1 MDCQSCGYETSE
13 RAAFCTR
20 CGVALLKQRS
30 AARKIF
36 KWGGIGCGGLLGLF
50 VVIVVIAALT
60 TETPT
65 QDERSTS
72 HPSSWTPTEALVAGS
87 ESGDQLKLAGREL
100 DDDFVQEA
108 VSRVESEVFGSS
120 GQWIVSNSDIR
131 ALCEVFS
138 RTGHDRA
145 RGGELTQAE
154 FKDSLQELGMK
165 RAALMGAVVSGIID
179 DSEAIVDFCG
189 PIQAYGIGFIA
200 ALESARDLY
209 QLHLNETDASTQ
221 LRQRIDEVPR
231 TELRTDRQ
239 TAYSRGFFAGMDVAH
254 EIWLQHDSSASERLS
269 ELDIRVVGA
278 TDLSDQIRS
287 SLAEV
292 VERVQGG
299 VVRVTVGSSSGSGF
313 IVDESGVVVTNEHV
327 VRGTPTVG
335 IWLTSGR
342 RYDGEVVARDTIAD
356 LALVRIGSN
365 DRFHSIAVGD
375 PAAVRVGDE
384 VLALGFPLAGKIGNS
399 LTVTRGIISSTR
411 TANGV
416 ALLQTDA
423 AINPG
428 NSGGPLIDHDGNVIG
443 VNTFRIEETA
453 DRRPVNSI
461 GFAVSVI
468 EIQRMMRSPNAHRL
482 LATHEYGDL
491 PAKSIRAHV
500 NRLDRREE
508 WIVRLRQ

>member
-1 MDCQSCGYETSE
+1 
-13 RAAFCTR
+13 
-20 CGVALLKQRS
+20 
-30 AARKIF
+30 
-36 KWGGIGCGGLLGLF
+36 
-50 VVIVVIAALT
+50 
-60 TETPT
+60 
-65 QDERSTS
+65 
-72 HPSSWTPTEALVAGS
+72 
-87 ESGDQLKLAGREL
+87 
-100 DDDFVQEA
+100 
-108 VSRVESEVFGSS
+108 
-120 GQWIVSNSDIR
+120 
-131 ALCEVFS
+131 
-138 RTGHDRA
+138 
-145 RGGELTQAE
+145 
-154 FKDSLQELGMK
+154 MK
-165 RAALMGAVVSGIID
+165 RAALMGAVVSGITD

-468 EIQRMMRSPNAHRL
+468 EIQRMMRSPNAH
-482 LATHEYGDL
+482 
-491 PAKSIRAHV
+491 
-500 NRLDRREE
+500 
-508 WIVRLRQ
+508 Q

>member
-1 MDCQSCGYETSE
+1 MDCPSCGHETSE
-13 RAAFCTR
+13 RAVFCTQ
-20 CGVALLKQRS
+20 CGTSLPKQGTTVKR
-30 AARKIF
+30 F
-36 KWGGIGCGGLLGLF
+36 YKWGGIGCGGVLGLF
-50 VVIVVIAALT
+50 VVIVIIAALT

-65 QDERSTS
+65 RDERDAPDS
-72 HPSSWTPTEALVAGS
+72 SSWTPTEALIAGS

-108 VSRVESEVFGSS
+108 VSRVASEAFGGS
-120 GQWIVSNSDIR
+120 GKWIVSNSDIR
-131 ALCEVFS
+131 AVCEALS
-138 RTGHDRA
+138 RAGHDRA
-145 RGGELTQAE
+145 RGDELTDAE
-154 FKDSLQELGMK
+154 FKDTLHELGMK
-165 RAALMGAVVSGIID
+165 QAALMGAVVSGSSD
-179 DSEAIVDFCG
+179 DSGASVDFCG
-189 PIQAYGIGFIA
+189 PILAYGIGLISG
-200 ALESARDLY
+200 LESAVDLY
-209 QLHLNETDASTQ
+209 QLDLNETDASTQ

-231 TELRTDRQ
+231 TELRTDRR
-239 TAYSRGFFAGMDVAH
+239 TAYGRGFLAGLDFAH
-254 EIWLQHDSSASERLS
+254 EIWLEQDSSTSARSSEVG
-269 ELDIRVVGA
+269 IRVVGDA
-278 TDLSDQIRS
+278 DLSDQSKS

-299 VVRVTVGSSSGSGF
+299 VVRVTAGSSSGSGF

-327 VRGTPTVG
+327 VRGARSVG

-342 RYDGEVVARDTIAD
+342 RYDGEVVARDAIAD
-356 LALVRIGSN
+356 LAIVRIDSN

-375 PAAVRVGDE
+375 PARVRVGDE
-384 VLALGFPLAGKIGNS
+384 VLALGFPLAGKIGSS

-461 GFAVSVI
+461 SFAVSVL
-468 EIQRMMRSPNAHRL
+468 EIQRMRSPSA
-482 LATHEYGDL
+482 D
-491 PAKSIRAHV
+491 
-500 NRLDRREE
+500 
-508 WIVRLRQ
+508 Q